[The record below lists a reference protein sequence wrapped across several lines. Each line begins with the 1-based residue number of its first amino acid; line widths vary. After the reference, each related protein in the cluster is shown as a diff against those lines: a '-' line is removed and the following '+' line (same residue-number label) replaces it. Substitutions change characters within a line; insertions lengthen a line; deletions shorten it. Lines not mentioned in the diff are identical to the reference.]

1 MKQINLFEDKTP
13 ETKQKSKK
21 LHNEVVFKE
30 YNMDQLMLP
39 TSLSDVIPEK
49 HLVRVINT
57 AIERMNIEPLLKRYQ
72 GGGTSS
78 YNPKMML
85 KILVYAYTDRNY
97 SSRRVAKSVAENVH
111 YMWLSGGNR
120 PDFRTINNFRSVI
133 LKGIIEEVFASVL
146 EMLEES
152 GYIKLENYFLDGTK
166 IEANAN
172 KYSFVWKKSVE
183 KNKEKLRSKVKK
195 LLENIEELNK
205 EEDEKFGNDPVDGN
219 LNGPIDSKKLEQKI
233 KELNER
239 LAGKKENKDIKKA
252 VEILEEDCLKR
263 LEKYEEYETK
273 FDGRNS
279 FSKTDSDA
287 TFMRMKEDHM
297 KNGQLKPGYNI
308 QIGTEGQFVVGFSVH
323 QNRSDTGCLITH
335 LEKTK
340 EMLGGKLPG
349 NIVADSGY
357 GSEEN
362 YKFLENNELENYVKY
377 NTFHKEQKKAFRKE
391 MFNVEN
397 FIYDELADK
406 YICPAGN
413 ELVYNETRKY
423 KTDNGYET
431 TRKYYKCY
439 DCESCQYREECTK
452 SKYGRTVQVNHELK
466 RLKAK
471 ATENL
476 NSDKGR
482 ELRSMR
488 GTEVESVFGRLKN
501 NWGFR
506 RFLLRGLEK
515 IKIEWGLL
523 CIANNMAK
531 MMTKMATA

>member
-1 MKQINLFEDKTP
+1 M
-13 ETKQKSKK
+13 
-21 LHNEVVFKE
+21 FKE

-49 HLVRVINT
+49 HLVRVINESV
-57 AIERMNIEPLLKRYQ
+57 ERMDIKPLLARYQ

-97 SSRRVAKSVAENVH
+97 SSRRIAKALCENVH
-111 YMWLSGGNR
+111 YMWISGGNR
-120 PDFRTINNFRSVI
+120 PDFRTINNFRSVV
-133 LKGIIEEVFASVL
+133 LKGIIDEVFASVL

-152 GYIKLENYFLDGTK
+152 GYIKLENYFMDGTK

-172 KYSFVWKKSVE
+172 KYSFVWAKSVE
-183 KNKEKLRSKVKK
+183 KNKEKLRDKVKK
-195 LLENIEELNK
+195 LLEKIEKLNE
-205 EEDEKFGNDPVDGN
+205 EEDEKFGDDPVDGN
-219 LNGPIDSKKLEQKI
+219 LSDPIDSGKLEKKI

-239 LAGKKENKDIKKA
+239 LAGKKDNKDIKKA
-252 VEILEEDCLKR
+252 VETLESDCLKR

-273 FDGRNS
+273 FKGRNS
-279 FSKTDSDA
+279 FSKTDEDA

-323 QNRSDTGCLITH
+323 QKRSDTGCLITH

-340 EMLGGKLPG
+340 EMLGGKLPE

-362 YKFLENNELENYVKY
+362 YKYIRENDLGNYVKY
-377 NTFHKEQKKAFRKE
+377 NTFHKEQKKSFKNE
-391 MFNVEN
+391 MFNVAN
-397 FIYDELADK
+397 FIYDELEDK
-406 YICPAGN
+406 FICPAGN
-413 ELVYNETRKY
+413 ELLYKETRRI
-423 KTDNGYET
+423 KTENGYET
-431 TRKYYKCY
+431 TRKCY
-439 DCESCQYREECTK
+439 GCFDCEGCRHREECTK
-452 SKYGRTVQVNHELK
+452 SQTGRTVQINHELRQMK
-466 RLKAK
+466 TEAAK
-471 ATENL
+471 NL
-476 NSDKGR
+476 NSEKGK
-482 ELRSMR
+482 ELRALR
-488 GTEVESVFGRLKN
+488 GVEVESVFGRLKN

-531 MMTKMATA
+531 LMTKMATA